1 MLVNGARL
9 VADPSGAAWWPEQA
23 TLVVADLHF
32 EKASAYARR
41 GVFLPPYDST
51 AILAAL
57 EGALRRHDA
66 RTVIC
71 LGDSFHDQDGPARLG
86 REERARL
93 AAIQERRDWV
103 WIEGNHDGGSPTA
116 LGGRAVGE
124 LTLGP
129 LTFRHEP
136 RAGAAA
142 GEVAGH
148 LHPKAAVVVKGKR
161 AVRRCFATDGLRLVL
176 PAFGALAGG
185 LDVLD
190 RAFDTVFA
198 GPFTA
203 HLLGRAA
210 VYPFPSRRL
219 ARIG

>member
-9 VADPSGAAWWPEQA
+9 AADPSGAAWWPERA
-23 TLVVADLHF
+23 TLIVADLHF

-51 AILAAL
+51 AILEGLA
-57 EGALRRHDA
+57 GALARCDA

-71 LGDSFHDQDGPARLG
+71 LGDSFHDRDGPARLG
-86 REERARL
+86 PEERARL
-93 AAIQERRDWV
+93 AALQRGRDWIWV
-103 WIEGNHDGGSPTA
+103 EGNHDRDAPGA
-116 LGGRAVGE
+116 LGGEVAEE
-124 LTLGP
+124 LTLGS

-136 RAGAAA
+136 RPGAVA

-148 LHPKAAVVVKGKR
+148 LHPKAAVVVRGKR

-190 RAFDTVFA
+190 RAFAPLFA
-198 GPFTA
+198 GPFMA
-203 HLLGRAA
+203 HLLGREA
-210 VYPFPSRRL
+210 VHAFPSHRL
-219 ARIG
+219 ARI

>member
-9 VADPSGAAWWPEQA
+9 APDSSGALWWPEQA
-23 TLVVADLHF
+23 ALVVADLHF

-41 GVFLPPYDST
+41 GVFLPPYDSA
-51 AILAAL
+51 AILTGL
-57 EGALRRHDA
+57 EGLLAHRDA

-86 REERARL
+86 PEERARL
-93 AAIQERRDWV
+93 AALQRGRDWI
-103 WIEGNHDGGSPTA
+103 WIEGNHDAGSAAA
-116 LGGRAVGE
+116 LGGRALAE
-124 LTLGP
+124 LALGP

-136 RAGAAA
+136 TPGAVA

-148 LHPKAAVVVKGKR
+148 LHPKAAVVVQGRR
-161 AVRRCFATDGLRLVL
+161 AVRRCFATDGVRLVL

-185 LDVLD
+185 LCVLD
-190 RAFDTVFA
+190 RAFARLFA

-203 HLLGRAA
+203 HLLGGATVHA
-210 VYPFPSRRL
+210 FPSDRL
-219 ARIG
+219 APV